1 MKKVMITGAT
11 GLVGTHLVAE
21 LLEQRRADDS
31 PEEYDITA
39 VAHSEE
45 SWKKLD
51 WLLLKRGVAGRP
63 FRRVVASLEY
73 IEDCR
78 RLVGELKPDIV
89 FNCAARVVV
98 GKAREGEK
106 LVTRN
111 VEITHNMVTA
121 ALELVSSPGEGPLFV
136 HVSSIATL
144 GGAAGPSGCV
154 DESAVME
161 NLAGA
166 SAYARSKF
174 LSENEVW
181 RAAAHGLR
189 VVVVNPAVIVG
200 AMSPQ
205 SGFWLN
211 ELFKAVRR
219 GGNRFWIGGETAFVA
234 ADDVARAMI
243 LLAETPQTWG
253 KRYILSA
260 ENITY
265 RRFLNRI
272 ARAEGLPEP
281 RIKVP
286 RWVLRL
292 AAPFAPSLGAVVTP
306 HQRYDGS
313 EIMRAVPLR
322 YTSLSDTL
330 SQIAAMTGNSEP
342 K

>member
-1 MKKVMITGAT
+1 MKKVIVTGAS

-21 LLEQRRADDS
+21 LLGRNPADRA
-31 PEEYDITA
+31 EEYDITA
-39 VAHSEE
+39 VAHSEQ
-45 SWKKLD
+45 SWMKLD
-51 WLLLKRGVAGRP
+51 WLLTKRELAGKPYRQ
-63 FRRVVASLEY
+63 VVASLEY
-73 IEDCR
+73 IDDCR
-78 RLVGELKPDIV
+78 RLMQELRPDIV

-121 ALELVSSPGEGPLFV
+121 ALEQSSSPSEGPLFV
-136 HVSSIATL
+136 HVSSVAAL
-144 GGAAGPSGCV
+144 GNTVGPAGCIN
-154 DESAVME
+154 ESAVME

-189 VVVVNPAVIVG
+189 VAVVNPAVILG

-211 ELFKAVRR
+211 ELFKAMRK
-219 GGNRFWIGGETAFVA
+219 GGNRFWIDGGTAFVA

-253 KRYILSA
+253 RRFILSA
-260 ENITY
+260 ENISY
-265 RRFLNRI
+265 RRFLCQM
-272 ARAEGLPEP
+272 AHALGLPQP
-281 RIKVP
+281 RIRIP
-286 RWVLRL
+286 RWMLRL
-292 AAPFAPSLGAVVTP
+292 AVPFAPSLGAVVTP

-313 EIMRAVPLR
+313 EIMRAVPFR
-322 YTSLSDTL
+322 YANLADTL
-330 SQIAAMTGNSEP
+330 SQIGAMTGNSSA

>member
-1 MKKVMITGAT
+1 MKKVIITGAT
-11 GLVGTHLVAE
+11 GLVGTHLIAE
-21 LLEQRRADDS
+21 LLGRSRSDDS
-31 PEEYDITA
+31 PEEYDIIA

-45 SWKKLD
+45 SWTKLD
-51 WLLLKRGVAGRP
+51 WLLLKRGVAGSP

-73 IEDCR
+73 IDDCR
-78 RLVGELKPDIV
+78 RLLYEHKPDIV
-89 FNCAARVVV
+89 FNCAARVAV

-111 VEITHNMVTA
+111 VEITHNLVTA
-121 ALELVSSPGEGPLFV
+121 ALEQSSSPGEGPLFM

-189 VVVVNPAVIVG
+189 VVVVNPAVILG
-200 AMSPQ
+200 AMPPQ

-219 GGNRFWIGGETAFVA
+219 GGNRFWIEGETAFVA

-243 LLAETPQTWG
+243 LLAETPETWG

-260 ENITY
+260 ENLPY
-265 RRFLNRI
+265 RRFLGQT
-272 ARAEGLPEP
+272 ARTLGLPQP
-281 RIKVP
+281 WIRIP
-286 RWVLRL
+286 RWMLRL
-292 AAPFAPSLGAVVTP
+292 AVPFAPSLEAVIAP
-306 HQRYDGS
+306 HRRYDGS

-322 YTSLSDTL
+322 YTGLADTL
-330 SQIAAMTGNSEP
+330 SQIAAATGEETVR
-342 K
+342 